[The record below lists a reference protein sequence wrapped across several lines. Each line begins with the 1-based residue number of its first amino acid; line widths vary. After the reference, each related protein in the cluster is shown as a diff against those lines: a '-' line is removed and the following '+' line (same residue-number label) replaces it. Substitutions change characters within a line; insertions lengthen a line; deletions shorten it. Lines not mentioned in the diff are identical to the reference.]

1 LFIDRGPV
9 VQVRNSNGRIS
20 TEEDLE
26 SGMVWEG
33 PMAVL
38 VNRYS
43 ASASE
48 IFAAAIQD
56 YGRGVVIGEP
66 TFGKGTVQSLIDL
79 DDYAPSD
86 TASAGQLKLTMAQFF
101 RVNGGS
107 TQNKGVIPD
116 IRFPSAGDPQEY
128 GERSLPNALPW
139 TSIDSARYE
148 KAGDLSRMVAVA
160 DNRYQSRSSMD
171 EEFNWL
177 LADINEY
184 NENSERTQVSLLESV
199 AREEMAKDEA
209 KRDERKAKRNGV
221 DRVVEGTE
229 VPAPEDYDEFASV
242 DLEIS
247 DESGE
252 GEEEKEDEPD
262 LMLREAANI
271 VSDLVELAKDA
282 ELLNRQF
289 SQLLDEEKLQPQ
301 VN

>member
-1 LFIDRGPV
+1 
-9 VQVRNSNGRIS
+9 
-20 TEEDLE
+20 
-26 SGMVWEG
+26 
-33 PMAVL
+33 
-38 VNRYS
+38 
-43 ASASE
+43 
-48 IFAAAIQD
+48 
-56 YGRGVVIGEP
+56 
-66 TFGKGTVQSLIDL
+66 
-79 DDYAPSD
+79 
-86 TASAGQLKLTMAQFF
+86 MAQFF

-148 KAGDLSRMVAVA
+148 KTGDLSRLVAVA
-160 DNRYQSRSSMD
+160 DNRYQARSSMD

-221 DRVVEGTE
+221 DRVAEGTE
-229 VPAPEDYDEFASV
+229 VPAPEDYDEFSSV

-247 DESGE
+247 TETGE
-252 GEEEKEDEPD
+252 GEEEKEDQPD

-271 VSDLVELAKDA
+271 VSDLVELTKDA

-289 SQLLDEEKLQPQ
+289 SQLLDEEKLQSQ